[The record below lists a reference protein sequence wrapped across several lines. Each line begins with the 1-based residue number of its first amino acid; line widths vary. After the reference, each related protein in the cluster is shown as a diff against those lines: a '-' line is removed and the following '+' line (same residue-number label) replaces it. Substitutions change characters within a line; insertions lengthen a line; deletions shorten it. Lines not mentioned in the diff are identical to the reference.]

1 MAEKPINY
9 RINIDQ
15 GRRSGAD
22 DLRRVRNEA
31 DGLEK
36 DLQQATRASNRLE
49 SSLNNVGRGAD
60 FGRTGGGLER
70 VLSSAVG
77 GGSQELLGLAGDIGD
92 VIEGLAGDPQ
102 GLKGALKGLISP
114 AGLMSAGLAAAGV
127 AMSLVTA
134 ETERQKKA
142 AQDYLAYVVGAAQ
155 TEERLLQQLRDGGT
169 AAIEAVAQAQSDQLA
184 IISAGAQA
192 AKAIIDTEQAYID
205 SVPLLQRGLNTAVDQ
220 ATERRNAAQKAYDE
234 ANKAAADFV
243 PAVEALNIV
252 MGSAAFRAAEAAEGF
267 ETLSKFLDSGRST
280 VSNIA
285 DLVTGALDNI
295 GDMAQETADAAQEA
309 FDKLQGEV
317 QSAVDKLDAD
327 GTKLSDALRNTV
339 ADLNAE
345 LVSAQQDAAADIV
358 EARADAAAAELEA
371 VTTFQRD
378 QARAQRD
385 FEREQQRIRDD
396 ARRSELDAIEA
407 NDIQALLNVREESQA
422 QLKENRQRFKAEQ
435 SDRQADFEARRAAE
449 QAALAETIT
458 SIIAQRDAEIASINA
473 RIVAERASFDAQIA
487 EIERL
492 KAANIAQIDAVIA
505 ANERKHTA
513 EIAAIDAAANR
524 WEQLVMYQNGQL
536 YQINPALKNSPA
548 TAGSVLA
555 VPPPPVDPFGIGNF
569 FNPPPAGGRED
580 ALSVPPVSIN
590 MPPGAIIVGDLA
602 SKADVFQSVYDAI
615 RAAAAALYQARTGVS
630 A

>member
-1 MAEKPINY
+1 MADKPINY

-22 DLRRVRNEA
+22 DLRRVRTEA

-458 SIIAQRDAEIASINA
+458 SIIAQRDAEIASIND
-473 RIVAERASFDAQIA
+473 RITAERASFD
-487 EIERL
+487 
-492 KAANIAQIDAVIA
+492 AQIDAVIA